1 MIEKIEKQYN
11 EPSENNEIDDFSEGR
26 YKGEESIAYAKLI
39 MDKLRNQNVIVE
51 GEFEHDEWICYRK
64 PKSKHKQTIDFLMN
78 SPKLPLAKPLS
89 PTLKN
94 MVKCWSTELLL
105 KITPTSLSRNLINLK
120 RLIGF
125 TKEFSEEQIGKL
137 NEWLESPELELSD
150 LQKSHIV
157 RTALNFLDYCSL
169 PNREEYISEL
179 QLIQKKYRRKGD
191 VRDLPKYPDVL
202 DFALILEHFSKVWNY
217 EEKILYYPILLW
229 WKITNIIPMRPS
241 EFCDL
246 KRNCI
251 TANKGRYFITVPREK
266 QKGSA
271 KHVEVTD
278 TLEINKSIYNLIT
291 EYIKLTDK
299 YGETQTLIS
308 YPAHLSKSEKKNKNT
323 VFEFF
328 NYDNLYRLLEKFYEE
343 IVEKRYGRYDLER
356 ISLNDTRHFAFC
368 SMMLQGFNA
377 LTIARMGGH
386 QKIESQYHYQQHI
399 DYFVQSQVYH
409 LTKIH
414 RGRLLQEISEEA
426 STIELENARIEA
438 LRKKE
443 EFDYLEEVEIGYCR
457 DPKMNCEADLCQ
469 FCSKWWI
476 SMEDLHKYE
485 AELRNLS
492 ELKAQRIQER
502 LLLMERLRKDMLYDI
517 ESGTYNP
524 EEQELLYRESK
535 LCLGEMEDKAKID
548 AYLSLI
554 S

>member
-1 MIEKIEKQYN
+1 
-11 EPSENNEIDDFSEGR
+11 
-26 YKGEESIAYAKLI
+26 
-39 MDKLRNQNVIVE
+39 
-51 GEFEHDEWICYRK
+51 
-64 PKSKHKQTIDFLMN
+64 
-78 SPKLPLAKPLS
+78 
-89 PTLKN
+89 
-94 MVKCWSTELLL
+94 
-105 KITPTSLSRNLINLK
+105 
-120 RLIGF
+120 
-125 TKEFSEEQIGKL
+125 
-137 NEWLESPELELSD
+137 
-150 LQKSHIV
+150 
-157 RTALNFLDYCSL
+157 
-169 PNREEYISEL
+169 
-179 QLIQKKYRRKGD
+179 
-191 VRDLPKYPDVL
+191 
-202 DFALILEHFSKVWNY
+202 
-217 EEKILYYPILLW
+217 
-229 WKITNIIPMRPS
+229 
-241 EFCDL
+241 
-246 KRNCI
+246 
-251 TANKGRYFITVPREK
+251 
-266 QKGSA
+266 
-271 KHVEVTD
+271 
-278 TLEINKSIYNLIT
+278 
-291 EYIKLTDK
+291 
-299 YGETQTLIS
+299 
-308 YPAHLSKSEKKNKNT
+308 
-323 VFEFF
+323 
-328 NYDNLYRLLEKFYEE
+328 
-343 IVEKRYGRYDLER
+343 
-356 ISLNDTRHFAFC
+356 
-368 SMMLQGFNA
+368 MMLQGFNA